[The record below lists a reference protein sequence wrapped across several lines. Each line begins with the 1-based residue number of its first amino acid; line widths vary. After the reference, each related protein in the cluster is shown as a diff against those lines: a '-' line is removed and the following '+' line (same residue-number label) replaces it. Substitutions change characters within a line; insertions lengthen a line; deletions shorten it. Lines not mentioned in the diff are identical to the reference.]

1 MIYFKS
7 VKWKN
12 LLSTGNVFTEMKL
25 NKSSNTLVI
34 GENGSGKSTFIDAIS
49 FALYDKPFRKVSKTQ
64 IINTINKKELLVEIE
79 FDIGNKKY
87 KIIRGRKPNVFEI
100 YENGNMLNQDAANK
114 DYQSILEEKILKLN
128 HKSFSQIIVLGSA
141 SYVPFMQLS
150 STHRREIIED
160 LLDIQIFSTMNTLL
174 KDKISD
180 NKNEINECRNQ
191 INVIQEKI
199 NLHEQHIQKLK
210 QNDQRVIDEKN
221 KKIQGYKDQISNNN
235 IYIEKLNSKLPELT
249 EQVSKEQDLENKKE
263 TINTY
268 YHNINNQI
276 KNYEKQIEF
285 FTDHDDCP
293 TCKQGIDKNHK
304 EHIMTDNA
312 SKVSRKQE
320 GLVKADEKLKE
331 ITGKLTVIAD
341 LNRKI
346 TAINSAISEKNTQIN
361 LWNNFI
367 AALQNEIRS
376 QENNNDQEHKDMLD
390 SFKSELT
397 KKETNQEE
405 SMNEKEVLDV
415 VSFLLK
421 DEGIKSK
428 IIKQYIP
435 IMNKLINKYLAA
447 MDFFVQFELNEK
459 FDEQI
464 KSRYRDIFT
473 YNSFS
478 EGEKMR
484 IDLALLFTW
493 RAVAKLRNSI
503 STNLLIMDEVLD
515 KSLDAGGTDE
525 FLKIIADLTS
535 DTNVFIISHKGDIL
549 FDKFRSVIKFE
560 KVKNF
565 SRMAA

>member
-180 NKNEINECRNQ
+180 NKNQINECRNQ

-221 KKIQGYKDQISNNN
+221 RKIKGYKDQISNNN
-235 IYIEKLNSKLPELT
+235 IHIEKLNSKLPELT

-331 ITGKLTVIAD
+331 ITGKLTEIAD

-367 AALQNEIRS
+367 AALQNEIKS

-565 SRMAA
+565 SRMI